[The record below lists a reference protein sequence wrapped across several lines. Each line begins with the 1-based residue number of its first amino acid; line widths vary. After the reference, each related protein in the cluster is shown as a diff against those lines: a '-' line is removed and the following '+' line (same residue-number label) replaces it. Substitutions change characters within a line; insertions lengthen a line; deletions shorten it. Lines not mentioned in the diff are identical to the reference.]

1 MNEDFDK
8 FEQQLHIHVYRRL
21 IKLVVV
27 LGLLVGMGLVF
38 MATSAPNKPIDA
50 DMEIK
55 VRGLVCPSCAIGIK
69 KYLKKEINVK
79 YIAFDIYKHL
89 VLVDFVERDGRVLY
103 SKNDRLITLI
113 EKSGYEVTYI
123 KRLDNNKPNR
133 YNKP

>member
-8 FEQQLHIHVYRRL
+8 FDQQLHTHVYRRL

-27 LGLLVGMGLVF
+27 LALLAGIGLAFV
-38 MATSAPNKPIDA
+38 ANSAPNKPIDA

-79 YIAFDIYKHL
+79 YVVFDIYKHL

>member
-8 FEQQLHIHVYRRL
+8 FEQEIHTHLYSRV
-21 IKLVVV
+21 IKIVVV

-55 VRGLVCPSCAIGIK
+55 VKGLVCSSCAIGIK

-79 YIAFDIYKHL
+79 YVAFDIYKHL

>member
-38 MATSAPNKPIDA
+38 MANSAPNKPIDA

-55 VRGLVCPSCAIGIK
+55 V
-69 KYLKKEINVK
+69 
-79 YIAFDIYKHL
+79 
-89 VLVDFVERDGRVLY
+89 
-103 SKNDRLITLI
+103 
-113 EKSGYEVTYI
+113 
-123 KRLDNNKPNR
+123 
-133 YNKP
+133 

>member
-8 FEQQLHIHVYRRL
+8 FDQQLHTHVYRRL

-38 MATSAPNKPIDA
+38 MANSAPNKPIDA

-55 VRGLVCPSCAIGIK
+55 VKGLVCSSCAIGIK

-79 YIAFDIYKHL
+79 YVAFDIYKHL

>member
-8 FEQQLHIHVYRRL
+8 FEQEIHTHLYSRV
-21 IKLVVV
+21 IKIVVV

-38 MATSAPNKPIDA
+38 MANSAPNKPIDA

-55 VRGLVCPSCAIGIK
+55 VKGLVCSSCAIGIK

-79 YIAFDIYKHL
+79 YVAFDIYKHL

>member
-8 FEQQLHIHVYRRL
+8 FDQQLHTHVYRRL

-27 LGLLVGMGLVF
+27 LALLAGIGLAFV
-38 MATSAPNKPIDA
+38 ANSAPNKSIDA

-103 SKNDRLITLI
+103 SKNDKLITLI
-113 EKSGYEVTYI
+113 EKAGYEVTSI

>member
-8 FEQQLHIHVYRRL
+8 FDQQLHTHVYRRL

-27 LGLLVGMGLVF
+27 LALLAGIGLAFV
-38 MATSAPNKPIDA
+38 ANSAPNKPIDA